1 MNSVNKV
8 QLIGELKNTPEFSE
22 ANGLRLARFI
32 LITCDYY
39 RIDGKLILERE
50 WHQVVAFGQQAT
62 LVMQN
67 LVKGDEVVVDGS
79 IVRRN
84 STDEK
89 GNKVLVTEVLVQGI
103 LFPFTKRA

>member
-8 QLIGELKNTPEFSE
+8 QLIGELKNTPEYSE
-22 ANGLRLARFI
+22 TNGLKVARFV

-50 WHQVVAFGQQAT
+50 WHQVVAFGQQAV
-62 LVMQN
+62 LVIQN
-67 LVKGDEVVVDGS
+67 LMQGDEVVVDGS
-79 IVRRN
+79 ITRRN

-89 GNKVLVTEVLVQGI
+89 GNRVVVTEVLVQGI
-103 LFPFTKRA
+103 MFPFSKRA